1 MSLASRTRALLPL
14 RVQPFARYHYER
26 WRGLL
31 ERELPLLCAAIA
43 PGDRVIDV
51 GANVGVY
58 TYALRRRGAIVEAFE
73 PQPGCHDV
81 LGAYASADSGVRLHP
96 TALGAGRARAT
107 LRIPRVDGRLAS
119 GAASLVKDEENAEAE
134 SVDVEV
140 RPLDSYEFDAVRA
153 IKIDVEGA
161 ELGVLQG
168 ARETLARHKPLLL
181 VEIEQRHHTDPI
193 DRIFDAVLRMGYRGE
208 FVLPGRGIMPL
219 SEFKVDLHQRAPTR
233 EERRAYVNNFFFRPV

>member
-31 ERELPLLCAAIA
+31 ERELPLFCAAIA

-73 PQPGCHDV
+73 PQPGCHEV
-81 LGAYASADSGVRLHP
+81 LGAYAAADSGVRLHP
-96 TALGAGRARAT
+96 TALGAVHARAT
-107 LRIPRVDGRLAS
+107 LRIPRVGDRLAS
-119 GAASLVKDEENAEAE
+119 GSASLVKDEENAE

-140 RPLDSYEFDAVRA
+140 RPLDSYEFAAVRA

-161 ELGVLQG
+161 ELGVLEG
-168 ARETLARHKPLLL
+168 GRATIARHKPLLL
-181 VEIEQRHHTDPI
+181 VEIEQRHHDDPI
-193 DRIFDAVLRMGYRGE
+193 DRIFETVLGMGYCGE
-208 FVLPGRGIMPL
+208 FVLPGCGITPL
-219 SEFKVDLHQRAPTR
+219 SEFRVDLYQRAPVGDGGHT
-233 EERRAYVNNFFFRPV
+233 YVNNFFFRPA

>member
-73 PQPGCHDV
+73 PQPACHDV
-81 LGAYASADSGVRLHP
+81 LRAYAAADSGVRLHP
-96 TALGAGRARAT
+96 AALGAEHARAT
-107 LRIPRVDGRLAS
+107 LRIPRVGGRLAS
-119 GAASLVKDEENAEAE
+119 GSASLVKDEANAE

-140 RPLDSYEFDAVRA
+140 RPLDSYEFDSVRA

-161 ELGVLQG
+161 ELGVLEG
-168 ARETLARHKPLLL
+168 AGATLARHKPLLL
-181 VEIEQRHHTDPI
+181 VEIEQRHHDDPI
-193 DRIFDAVLRMGYRGE
+193 DRIFETVLGMGYRGE
-208 FVLPGRGIMPL
+208 FVLPGRGVRPL
-219 SEFKVDLHQRAPTR
+219 SEFSVDLYQRAGAGNGDR
-233 EERRAYVNNFFFRPV
+233 VYVNNFFFRPV